1 MGYVKDLDFDELDR
15 AVNSLLANGPNT
27 NSDDVAKNTTTI
39 GSELPKTPINSHFT
53 NSISPINNFKSNP
66 VTPPAVDNPTLNEA
80 TSPIEATSTQVEVKV
95 IKPIP
100 TIPIF
105 AEPTRPLASR
115 RSSGRFMDVVHPS
128 SDMRTTLIMPDRVSR
143 QGTTI
148 NLSSVEH
155 TAVTEPVVVETVIPQ
170 PEPIERPVVT
180 APVANA
186 WPDPIDF
193 GDKVEIKLPVP
204 AVDDN
209 EDSEDDDIDRI
220 SDDIDNTLNRAPEV
234 QESPFLSGAKV
245 SKRPLGAFSGDNSL
259 DYIEISPVAEAPAT
273 EKASESDEDANMN
286 NTDQIDVDV
295 PLPAELMS
303 DLLTIEAANEVET
316 SDSSV
321 VSPSPETVPYTAP
334 ASPVVQA
341 PEAVIEND
349 PPKVI
354 PNTDG
359 PTSISQQYKEKPSTS
374 DQNSTAIYDT
384 AAYHKAIVGKPTK
397 KSHLFLILW
406 ILLLLAIGAGAGAA
420 IYFFVLPL
428 L

>member
-1 MGYVKDLDFDELDR
+1 VGYVKDLDFDELDR
-15 AVNSLLANGPNT
+15 AVNSLLTNGSNT
-27 NSDDVAKNTTTI
+27 NSDNVAKNTTNI
-39 GSELPKTPINSHFT
+39 GSELPKTPINSHFA
-53 NSISPINNFKSNP
+53 NSISPINNFKPN
-66 VTPPAVDNPTLNEA
+66 PAVTTTVDSPTLE
-80 TSPIEATSTQVEVKV
+80 TIPEPIETASNQVEVRA

-105 AEPTRPLASR
+105 AEPPRPLASR

-148 NLSSVEH
+148 NLSAVEH
-155 TAVTEPVVVETVIPQ
+155 AVVAEPVVVETVVPQ

-180 APVANA
+180 APVPNA

-193 GDKVEIKLPVP
+193 GDRVEIKLPVP
-204 AVDDN
+204 AVD
-209 EDSEDDDIDRI
+209 DSEDDDIDRI
-220 SDDIDNTLNRAPEV
+220 SDDIDSTLNRAPEV

-259 DYIEISPVAEAPAT
+259 DYIEISPVADAPVAD
-273 EKASESDEDANMN
+273 KVSDSDKGVNIN
-286 NTDQIDVDV
+286 SSDQIDVDM
-295 PLPAELMS
+295 PLPAELGS

-321 VSPSPETVPYTAP
+321 VSPPPVTAPYTAP
-334 ASPVVQA
+334 VSPVVQA
-341 PEAVIEND
+341 PEVVIEND

-354 PNTDG
+354 PSTDG
-359 PTSISQQYKEKPSTS
+359 PTSISQQYKEKPSTG
-374 DQNSTAIYDT
+374 DQDSSAIYDT
-384 AAYHKAIVGKPTK
+384 TAYHKAIVGKPAK
-397 KSHLFLILW
+397 KSHLFLVLW
-406 ILLLLAIGAGAGAA
+406 ILLLLAVGAGVGAA

>member
-1 MGYVKDLDFDELDR
+1 MKDLDFDELDR
-15 AVNSLLANGPNT
+15 AVNSLLANGSNT
-27 NSDDVAKNTTTI
+27 NSDDVAKNTTNI
-39 GSELPKTPINSHFT
+39 VSELPRTPINSHFT
-53 NSISPINNFKSNP
+53 NSISPINNFKPNP
-66 VTPPAVDNPTLNEA
+66 VV
-80 TSPIEATSTQVEVKV
+80 TSTMDSPTVETISEPVPTVSNQIEVNV

-105 AEPTRPLASR
+105 AEPARPLASR

-155 TAVTEPVVVETVIPQ
+155 TTAREPAFVETVISQ
-170 PEPIERPVVT
+170 PEPVERPVVT

-193 GDKVEIKLPVP
+193 GDRVEIKLPVP
-204 AVDDN
+204 AVDN
-209 EDSEDDDIDRI
+209 SEDSEDDDINRI

-259 DYIEISPVAEAPAT
+259 DYIEISPVAEAPAIDKT
-273 EKASESDEDANMN
+273 SDSDGDADINSS
-286 NTDQIDVDV
+286 DKIDVDM
-295 PLPAELMS
+295 PLPAELRS
-303 DLLTIEAANEVET
+303 DLLTIEAANEVDT

-321 VSPSPETVPYTAP
+321 VSAPPVTAP
-334 ASPVVQA
+334 YSAPVSPVIQA

-349 PPKVI
+349 FPKVI
-354 PNTDG
+354 PSTDG
-359 PTSISQQYKEKPSTS
+359 PTSISQQYKEKPSTG
-374 DQNSTAIYDT
+374 DQDSSAIYDT
-384 AAYHKAIVGKPTK
+384 TAYHKAIVGKPAK
-397 KSHLFLILW
+397 KSHLFLVLW
-406 ILLLLAIGAGAGAA
+406 ILLLLAVGAGVGAA